1 MKSFRPQR
9 HRAAI
14 VLVLA
19 LLSFAI
25 AAEGSQPVHTHEDG
39 RLGLY
44 SAECPLAQLAT
55 VHADGWAPQPLA
67 ISSPTQVA
75 LSVAVTSGG
84 WAPSL
89 SASFTDSRAPPLA

>member
-1 MKSFRPQR
+1 MKSSGPRR
-9 HRAAI
+9 HRAAV

-19 LLSFAI
+19 LLSFAF
-25 AAEGSQPVHTHEDG
+25 AAEGSQPGHTHEDG

-44 SAECPLAQLAT
+44 SAECPLAQLAA

-67 ISSPTQVA
+67 MGSPAQVA
-75 LSVAVTSGG
+75 LSVVVTSGG
-84 WAPSL
+84 WAPIL

>member
-1 MKSFRPQR
+1 MKSLGLRR

-39 RLGLY
+39 RPGIY
-44 SAECPLAQLAT
+44 NAECPLAQLAA
-55 VHADGWAPQPLA
+55 VHADGWVPQRLA
-67 ISSPTQVA
+67 IGSPAQVA